1 MDEKTAWE
9 NFASTGSVADYI
21 KYCKIK
27 NQTRPNQFENISSGG
42 TYDDNRGTDTQRTE
56 CR

>member
-9 NFASTGSVADYI
+9 NFTSSGSVADYLR
-21 KYCKIK
+21 YCEIK
-27 NQTRPNQFENISSGG
+27 NEISQNKFENISSGG
-42 TYDDNRGTDTQRTE
+42 FYDKNRRSDTKRTE

>member
-21 KYCKIK
+21 KYCQIK

>member
-9 NFASTGSVADYI
+9 NFTSTGSVMDYL
-21 KYCKIK
+21 KYRQIK
-27 NQTRPNQFENISSGG
+27 NEVAVTKPDNISAEGF
-42 TYDDNRGTDTQRTE
+42 YDKNRGTDTQRTE

>member
-9 NFASTGSVADYI
+9 NFTSSGSVADYL
-21 KYCKIK
+21 KYCQVK
-27 NQTRPNQFENISSGG
+27 NEISQNKVENISSGG
-42 TYDDNRGTDTQRTE
+42 FYDKNRRSDTKRTE